1 MDIKDYIFSINN
13 KYKDE
18 YINYLKKEKDFIVIE
33 LSDLILLNF
42 QNDLYKKYKFCL
54 FSKDLKFF
62 VIEYVPQIFY
72 KNNIPKNELNLL
84 KINWKDINI
93 YENIGDLIYL
103 MNYNDVIYIIYRS
116 DKIYN
121 ISEINKLPYINE
133 LYQKANI
140 NLQIN
145 QLKKLSLIH
154 NKYNKILYY
163 KNNLNYEEILE
174 YKSNNIYFSCID
186 ELIFD
191 LEKISSINESKK
203 RISINGY
210 ILELNNQEYI
220 INTNIYQKIS
230 DMMPYYSNINKCY
243 IELYKNDNLCF
254 IINYMSQYTSE
265 IINRINNSIKTISK
279 EILNIYHFTRNKQN
293 PELYNLLSNNYKTI
307 LFDIHKIFMYF
318 RKNEINEEI
327 DLNLSTINVDI
338 IYKYL
343 KKISTDL
350 LVNIYIDR
358 NDLIKKIKNINID
371 YDKFISTPSKFK
383 LICNECSYTKTL
395 SILLNF

>member
-72 KNNIPKNELNLL
+72 KNNIPKNDLDLL
-84 KINWKDINI
+84 KSNWKDINI

-116 DKIYN
+116 NKIYN
-121 ISEINKLPYINE
+121 ISEINKLTYINE

-140 NLQIN
+140 DLQIN

-174 YKSNNIYFSCID
+174 YNLNNIYFSCID

-220 INTNIYQKIS
+220 INTNIYQKIL
-230 DMMPYYSNINKCY
+230 DMMP
-243 IELYKNDNLCF
+243 
-254 IINYMSQYTSE
+254 
-265 IINRINNSIKTISK
+265 
-279 EILNIYHFTRNKQN
+279 
-293 PELYNLLSNNYKTI
+293 
-307 LFDIHKIFMYF
+307 
-318 RKNEINEEI
+318 
-327 DLNLSTINVDI
+327 
-338 IYKYL
+338 
-343 KKISTDL
+343 
-350 LVNIYIDR
+350 
-358 NDLIKKIKNINID
+358 
-371 YDKFISTPSKFK
+371 
-383 LICNECSYTKTL
+383 
-395 SILLNF
+395 